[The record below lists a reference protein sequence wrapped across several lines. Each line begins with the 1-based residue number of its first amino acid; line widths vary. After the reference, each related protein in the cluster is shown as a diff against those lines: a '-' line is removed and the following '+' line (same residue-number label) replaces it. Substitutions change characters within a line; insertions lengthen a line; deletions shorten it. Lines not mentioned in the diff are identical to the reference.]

1 MKVRTIILLSSVC
14 LLLLS
19 SCGSTDTAASTD
31 ESGLKK
37 YSGIGFTLK
46 APAAWEQVDVTKISA
61 PIRGKFELAMRST
74 VNKRGFMNNITIIS
88 DTLMAEVSSGEY
100 ARQSMSLAA
109 REYLS
114 MKVVSDEV
122 IKFSDGSTSQ
132 LGIFHAKYNEVTE
145 EHLFFQTAK
154 VCDKTVYLMTIG
166 LSNDVDSTL
175 YDQYRNVLESF
186 TCVTPKK

>member
-1 MKVRTIILLSSVC
+1 
-14 LLLLS
+14 
-19 SCGSTDTAASTD
+19 
-31 ESGLKK
+31 
-37 YSGIGFTLK
+37 
-46 APAAWEQVDVTKISA
+46 VDLTKISA

-74 VNKRGFMNNITIIS
+74 VNKRGFMNNITILS
-88 DTLMAEVSSGEY
+88 DTLMTDASSGEY

-109 REYLS
+109 RDYLS
-114 MKVVSDEV
+114 MKVESDEV
-122 IKFSDGSTSQ
+122 IKFTDGSTSQ

-166 LSNDVDSTL
+166 LSNDTDTSL
-175 YDQYRNVLESF
+175 YDQYRKVLESF